1 MQLTTAQLFANP
13 CDEEEDN
20 MALIFCETVEQETL
34 LLSRFPDDEDVAL
47 SLGDEAYAWQDL
59 KITFGPERL
68 LIELSASDAADFNG
82 TDHLEIRHATPAGD
96 LAEVEET
103 LRIILDGT
111 GTYISELD
119 N

>member
-1 MQLTTAQLFANP
+1 MSERSLFL
-13 CDEEEDN
+13 DRG
-20 MALIFCETVEQETL
+20 IGETRGVVL
-34 LLSRFPDDEDVAL
+34 LDGR
-47 SLGDEAYAWQDL
+47 
-59 KITFGPERL
+59 PERL

-82 TDHLEIRHATPAGD
+82 IDHLEIRHATPAGD
-96 LAEVEET
+96 LAEVEAT